1 MDDGFKILRHR
12 QFPKIG
18 GRAVREGVKREA
30 PAKRGY
36 DYIWSKVST
45 RFRRGH
51 PFCRFCEQKGFE
63 ATPADV
69 VDHIIPVE
77 DGPDLRLTWSNFQ
90 SLCNSCHNGLKRRLE
105 AYAREHEMID
115 KLPEWCA
122 NPESRPRKL
131 RR

>member
-1 MDDGFKILRHR
+1 MDEKFGILRR
-12 QFPKIG
+12 RKFPTVG
-18 GRAVREGVKREA
+18 GRAVREGAPREDSGR
-30 PAKRGY
+30 RGY
-36 DYIWSKVST
+36 DHIWSKLST
-45 RFRRGH
+45 RFRRSH

-69 VDHIIPVE
+69 VDHIIPK
-77 DGPDLRLTWSNFQ
+77 DDRPDLRLTWSNLQ

-105 AYAREHEMID
+105 AYAREFGQLD
-115 KLPEWCA
+115 LLPEWCA